1 MKKPKFIFKVNH
13 NNTAKVYAN
22 KKWQKYVSEIHIDG
36 YPMDYNIE
44 IKQHKLKNGVPYV
57 ENNDV
62 ASKTTKIHYGN

>member
-44 IKQHKLKNGVPYV
+44 IKQYK
-57 ENNDV
+57 
-62 ASKTTKIHYGN
+62 